1 MKIVETPI
9 GLPDEVPNIVLAA
22 GFFDGVHLGHRQI
35 IASTLAC
42 ARESGAKAW
51 VLTFDPHP
59 LAVIAPE
66 RKPPL
71 LTRLEL
77 RLELLAE
84 MGIDGCLVMPF
95 TKELAALSPE
105 QFISLVFSGWMKPE
119 HHCTVVSG
127 DNWKFGHARA
137 GSLATITSISQGKI
151 KILQAPMVEHEGRRI
166 SSSIIRATI
175 KNGDLIEATAML
187 GRPHLVRERTL
198 YGRGIGT
205 KLGFATA
212 NFRPEAEV
220 LPPVG
225 VYEVEA
231 CIRSHSP
238 SPWLKGVANLGY
250 RPTFADSDLHVPEFE
265 VHILDYEGDLHGE
278 ELDVR
283 FIRRLR
289 DELKFDSV
297 DALVQQIKLDI
308 LAVRSARM

>member
-9 GLPDEVPNIVLAA
+9 GLPEEVPNIVLAA

-35 IASTLAC
+35 LSSTLAC
-42 ARESGAKAW
+42 ARENGAKAW

-77 RLELLAE
+77 RLKILAE
-84 MGIDGCLVMPF
+84 LGVDGCLLMPF
-95 TKELAALSPE
+95 TKELASLSPE
-105 QFISLVFSGWMKPE
+105 QFISMVFSGWMKPD
-119 HHCTVVSG
+119 HSCTVVSG
-127 DNWKFGHARA
+127 DNWRFGRDRA
-137 GSLATITSISQGKI
+137 GSLAAITSISQGKI
-151 KILQAPMVEHEGRRI
+151 KILQTPMVEHEGRRI

-175 KNGDLIEATAML
+175 KNGELVEAAAML
-187 GRPHLVRERTL
+187 GRAHLIRERTL
-198 YGRGIGT
+198 YGRGVGT

-238 SPWLKGVANLGY
+238 TVWLRGVANLGY
-250 RPTFADSDLHVPEFE
+250 RPTFTDSDLLVPEFE
-265 VHILDYEGDLHGE
+265 VHILDFEGDLHGE
-278 ELDVR
+278 EIDVR

-289 DELKFDSV
+289 DELKFDTV

-308 LAVRSARM
+308 LAVRSK